1 MLSKLL
7 SMLEDSREDIG
18 RFQGQDPRKN
28 GTELLYANPTGSG
41 TKMLRIWCSTLP
53 KADILV
59 FRSTGA
65 LERGELK
72 SKRKRK
78 EVHSLQRQW
87 WNHWIDSSNSYFRQ
101 SAQCPRSS
109 SRLVWRMSQ
118 RLIKCRETRRKWEF
132 GINGNT
138 DSISFPTAN
147 TISQTDADVQGN
159 LLREYEQKCAEL
171 PEQQKLTILCA
182 NAGIPKNNGKRQLF
196 ITLDEEGLD
205 EMSLE
210 AMIHPTWEGGSV
222 ETLRS
227 VQSWMWRSVI
237 IKEVTVWKS
246 WSNLYFVTELFL
258 GFVPTWKRKVIH
270 TDNSIEIWQSLW
282 RFIQESLY
290 VNTSPFEDK
299 WYCWESG
306 TQD

>member
-18 RFQGQDPRKN
+18 RFQGLDPRKN
-28 GTELLYANPTGSG
+28 GTELLYANPTGNG
-41 TKMLRIWCSTLP
+41 TKLLRIWWSTLP

-59 FRSTGA
+59 FRATDA

-72 SKRKRK
+72 SKGKGKQSIHSNGSDETIELILRTVISVNQLS
-78 EVHSLQRQW
+78 VHGVADLCGEWAR
-87 WNHWIDSSNSYFRQ
+87 DSS
-101 SAQCPRSS
+101 SARKPAAIENLGSVVIPRA
-109 SRLVWRMSQ
+109 
-118 RLIKCRETRRKWEF
+118 
-132 GINGNT
+132 
-138 DSISFPTAN
+138 FPTAN
-147 TISQTDADVQGN
+147 TISQTDADAQGN
-159 LLREYEQKCAEL
+159 LLREYEQKFAEL

-196 ITLDEEGLD
+196 ITLDEEGFD
-205 EMSLE
+205 EMSLGV
-210 AMIHPTWEGGSV
+210 MIHPTWEGGSV

-237 IKEVTVWKS
+237 IKDVTVWKS

-270 TDNSIEIWQSLW
+270 TENSIEIWQSLW
-282 RFIQESLY
+282 RFILESLY
-290 VNTSPFEDK
+290 VNTSPFGDK
-299 WYCWESG
+299 WYCWKSG